1 MKRQRAK
8 IGRPPKLDMATVVL
22 FIEGLRRAGTVAEGA
37 RVAGVHR
44 TTAMRWLAR
53 GREGKEPY
61 RELLELVTEVRRLS
75 PHRPRR
81 ARRVPRRH
89 AAGVQSICTGPDPAG
104 G

>member
-1 MKRQRAK
+1 MSRRAK
-8 IGRPPKLDMATVVL
+8 IGRPPKLSMATVML
-22 FIEGLRRAGTVAEGA
+22 FLDGLRWGGTLTEGA
-37 RVAGVHR
+37 RSAGVHR

-53 GREGKEPY
+53 GREGTEPY

>member
-1 MKRQRAK
+1 MSRRAK
-8 IGRPPKLDMATVVL
+8 GGRPPKLDMATVVL

-44 TTAMRWLAR
+44 VTAWRWIAR
-53 GREGKEPY
+53 GRDGKPPY
-61 RELLELVTEVRRLS
+61 AEFLELVDEVRRLF
-75 PHRPRR
+75 PRQPRR